1 MHPCYLGV
9 DMATYDELIAA
20 NLTVPQIC
28 ERVGADSLGYLS
40 VDRLVESTGRQR
52 SDFCLGCL
60 TGNYPATPV
69 EALPNADRQPA
80 LKL

>member
-1 MHPCYLGV
+1 
-9 DMATYDELIAA
+9 
-20 NLTVPQIC
+20 
-28 ERVGADSLGYLS
+28 